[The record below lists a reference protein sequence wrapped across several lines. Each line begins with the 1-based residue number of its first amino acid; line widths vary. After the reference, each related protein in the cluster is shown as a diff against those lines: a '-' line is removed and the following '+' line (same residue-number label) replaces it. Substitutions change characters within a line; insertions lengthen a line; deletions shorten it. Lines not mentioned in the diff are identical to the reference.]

1 MHLARVEVVP
11 PRRGAHFLANLEL
24 LSRSPVTGGGGVGS
38 VKTLVTGGILEWS
51 RIWDTDV
58 SGEPQEE
65 PWVSKNDRGCFG
77 EWRVQ
82 VIAIFLVWIFP
93 HHKHG
98 T

>member
-51 RIWDTDV
+51 RIWDTTHV
-58 SGEPQEE
+58 PGEPQEE
-65 PWVSKNDRGCFG
+65 PWVSKNDRGCLG
-77 EWRVQ
+77 NR
-82 VIAIFLVWIFP
+82 
-93 HHKHG
+93 G
-98 T
+98 YR